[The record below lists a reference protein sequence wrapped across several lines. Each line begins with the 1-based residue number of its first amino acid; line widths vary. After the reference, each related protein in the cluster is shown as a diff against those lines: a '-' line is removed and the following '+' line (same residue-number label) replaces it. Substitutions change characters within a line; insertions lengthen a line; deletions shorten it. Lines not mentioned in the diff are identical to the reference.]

1 MLTFRKHTSG
11 TTTIEVL
18 VAFTLLISV
27 LSLSTPLVVKHG
39 RLLTAQREYRLAL
52 DELSN
57 QLERLVA
64 LPGPEIAAAVER
76 LAPSEFITARLSSVE
91 LRGQFDAAD
100 FGRRITLR
108 LTWDEPERSRA
119 PVTLAAWILSPSQAA
134 SEEQAT
140 EEQP

>member
-1 MLTFRKHTSG
+1 MLRFRKHASG

-39 RLLTAQREYRLAL
+39 RLLAAQRDYRLAL

-57 QLERLVA
+57 QIERLSA
-64 LPGPEIAAAVER
+64 LPEPELASAVQR
-76 LAPSEFITARLSSVE
+76 LAPSEFITARLSGVE
-91 LRGQFDAAD
+91 LRGQLDAAAS
-100 FGRRITLR
+100 GRRITLCI
-108 LTWDEPERSRA
+108 TWDEPERSRA

-134 SEEQAT
+134 SEEQ
-140 EEQP
+140 P